1 MRDPSYGLLRSSL
14 ELMLIINMSDT
25 MQYGFMLSRVYL
37 QLSINHEV
45 GYYTTDCHGHCHRVV
60 GGDEHAARVQ
70 RPSWHQ

>member
-14 ELMLIINMSDT
+14 ELMLIINMLDT

-45 GYYTTDCHGHCHRVV
+45 RIL
-60 GGDEHAARVQ
+60 
-70 RPSWHQ
+70 PFF